1 MCLVSLLLFLILHVL
16 SHLAEIKQLERKELH
31 WLREKHTLQED

>member
-16 SHLAEIKQLERKELH
+16 SHLGEIKQLERKELH
-31 WLREKHTLQED
+31 WLRKKHISLEE